1 MELSIRLKTV
11 ASYVPK
17 GKKLADI
24 GSDHAYLPLYL
35 IRHQVIDE
43 AIAGE
48 VVQGPFD
55 AAVRNV
61 RAHGKEEQIIVRLAN
76 GLRAIEDDDNV
87 QVVTIAGMG
96 GRLITTILEEG
107 SERLKTVERLI
118 LQPNIH
124 SEPIRQ
130 WAVAHGW
137 YIVDEAILEEDDHI
151 YEILVLER
159 GEATYTPLQLLVG
172 PKLLI
177 EKNTTFQKKWQDECR
192 SWKNVLQSL
201 EQAKPSEE
209 VEKKKEELRQKI
221 EAIEK
226 VMNP

>member
-1 MELSIRLKTV
+1 MELSKRLQKV
-11 ASYVPK
+11 ASFVPK
-17 GKKLADI
+17 GKKVADI

-35 IRHQVIDE
+35 VNEGIIDE

-48 VVQGPFD
+48 VVKGPFE
-55 AAVRNV
+55 AAEKNV
-61 RAHGKEEQIIVRLAN
+61 RSHGRERQITVRLAN
-76 GLRAIEDDDNV
+76 GLRAICEDDEV

-96 GRLITTILEEG
+96 GRLITTILEDG
-107 SERLKTVERLI
+107 SEHLKTVERLI

-130 WAVAHGW
+130 WAVENSW
-137 YIVDEAILEEDDHI
+137 KIIDEAILEEDDHI

-159 GEATYTPLQLLVG
+159 GEVTYTPLQLLVG

-177 EKNTTFQKKWQDECR
+177 EKNATFQKKWQDECR
-192 SWKNVLQSL
+192 SWQNVLQSL
-201 EQAKPSEE
+201 EQAKSSEE
-209 VEKKKEELRQKI
+209 VARKKEELRQKI

>member
-1 MELSIRLKTV
+1 MELSTRLKTV
-11 ASYVPK
+11 ASYVPNN
-17 GKKLADI
+17 KKLADI

-35 IRHQVIDE
+35 VKRGVIEE

-61 RAHGKEEQIIVRLAN
+61 RLHGKENQITVRLAN
-76 GLRAIEDDDNV
+76 GLQAIEEDDNV

-107 SERLKTVERLI
+107 HERLQTVERLI

-130 WAVAHGW
+130 WAVENGW
-137 YIVDEAILEEDDHI
+137 YIVEEAILEEDDHI

-159 GEATYTPLQLLVG
+159 GEVTYSPLELLVG
-172 PKLLI
+172 PKLLV
-177 EKNTTFQKKWQDECR
+177 EKSEVFQKKWQEECR

-209 VEKKKEELRQKI
+209 VARKKEELRQKI